1 MAKII
6 ITLTE
11 NASRVGCGCRIEAE
25 DGDSTLLTK
34 IASTVGFG
42 LAGHVS
48 EKVRKAIINRKK
60 EGKNNVH

>member
-11 NASRVGCGCRIEAE
+11 GARGVGCGCHIEAE
-25 DGDSTLLTK
+25 GGDSTLLTK

-48 EKVRKAIINRKK
+48 EKVRNAIINRKK

>member
-11 NASRVGCGCRIEAE
+11 GARGLGCGCRVENE
-25 DGDSTLLTK
+25 DGDSTALAK
-34 IASTVGFG
+34 IASDVGFG